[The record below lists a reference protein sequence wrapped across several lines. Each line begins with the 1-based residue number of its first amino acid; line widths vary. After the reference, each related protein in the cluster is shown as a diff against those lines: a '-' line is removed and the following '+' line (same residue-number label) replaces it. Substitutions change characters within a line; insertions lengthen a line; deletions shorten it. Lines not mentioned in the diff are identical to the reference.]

1 MVKRFCD
8 ICGKPAYES
17 HVTVRAPV
25 ATPWR
30 GYRVKDG
37 GCDGA
42 WQPTVDVFAT
52 FRPRDFKDKP
62 DDSDID
68 LCVVCIRNL
77 LASLVANLVLPPAD
91 NLTKVEAELERQKTA
106 GSNA

>member
-1 MVKRFCD
+1 M
-8 ICGKPAYES
+8 
-17 HVTVRAPV
+17 
-25 ATPWR
+25 
-30 GYRVKDG
+30 KDG

-68 LCVVCIRNL
+68 LCAECMRNL
-77 LASLVANLVLPPAD
+77 LGALVAKLVPPPAD
-91 NLTKVEAELERQKTA
+91 NLAKVADDLECERNLMRLSMT
-106 GSNA
+106 GSVDPKPLLDA